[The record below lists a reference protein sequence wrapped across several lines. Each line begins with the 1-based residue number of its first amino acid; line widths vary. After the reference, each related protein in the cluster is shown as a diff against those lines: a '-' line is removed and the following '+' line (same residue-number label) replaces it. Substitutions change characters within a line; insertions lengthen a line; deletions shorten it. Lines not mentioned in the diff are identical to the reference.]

1 METWIVVGA
10 AVIAVAPRVPGLRNA
25 AKVAVKGGMKAV
37 DTGRDA
43 AVTAGEHWA
52 DLVAEAKA
60 DSPSDEQTST
70 NGSSADVAVKVPVTA
85 DGDEPS

>member
-10 AVIAVAPRVPGLRNA
+10 AVVAIAPRVPGLRHA

-52 DLVAEAKA
+52 DLVAEAT
-60 DSPSDEQTST
+60 SDTGSA
-70 NGSSADVAVKVPVTA
+70 NGSGPASESTDEVRVPVTS
-85 DGDEPS
+85 DGEKAR

>member
-10 AVIAVAPRVPGLRNA
+10 AVVAVAPRVPGLRHA
-25 AKVAVKGGMKAV
+25 AKAAVKGGMKAV

-52 DLVAEAKA
+52 DLVAEART
-60 DSPSDEQTST
+60 DGNSS
-70 NGSSADVAVKVPVTA
+70 NGAAEEVEVPVTSDGEDA
-85 DGDEPS
+85 D